1 MREYIRAT
9 LYTHP
14 STAVFGPFYAVHS
27 PPPTPPTFIYAH
39 LQLCLATLSMWL
51 ELLLG
56 LALLFAWLY
65 RYVTKQFGEFSK
77 RGMPFAKPSFPFGSS
92 NAKKL
97 FSGKLSFFD
106 LEKDLAESDEFKS
119 EKVFGYFMMGQPTVV
134 INDEEL
140 AKLVMIKD
148 FDHFDELRDFGYV
161 TNTRENQLFNH
172 MLTSM
177 PGHKWRKIRNMLNPC
192 FTSAKLRGMVPH
204 LDKAAGQMVAFLEKQ
219 EGQDLDGRDLFGK
232 FTMDALASGGY
243 GLETDS
249 FADPDNIFRKMAL
262 TLAGAPGFASPWD
275 MPRMMFIAIAPAIA
289 KFFKVPLLAKTPTN
303 FLAGAAGFKRPS

>member
-1 MREYIRAT
+1 MAFPPISLLTSNYEEHHCNCGGVHQKNARREST
-9 LYTHP
+9 LGGVCTP
-14 STAVFGPFYAVHS
+14 LIDPTISIVLRSVSVHS
-27 PPPTPPTFIYAH
+27 ALSHICPFSVETGARP
-39 LQLCLATLSMWL
+39 SMWL

-56 LALLFAWLY
+56 VVLLFAWLY
-65 RYVTKQFGEFSK
+65 RYVTKQFGEFTK

-97 FSGKLSFFD
+97 FSGQLSFFD
-106 LEKDLAESDEFKS
+106 LEKDLAESDEFKN
-119 EKVFGYFMMGQPTVV
+119 EKAFGYFMMGQPTVV

-161 TNTRENQLFNH
+161 INTRENQLFNH

-192 FTSAKLRGMVPH
+192 FTGAKLRGMVPH
-204 LDKAAGQMVAFLEKQ
+204 LDKAAGQMVAFLDDQ

-275 MPRMMFIAIAPAIA
+275 MPR
-289 KFFKVPLLAKTPTN
+289 
-303 FLAGAAGFKRPS
+303 

>member
-1 MREYIRAT
+1 
-9 LYTHP
+9 
-14 STAVFGPFYAVHS
+14 
-27 PPPTPPTFIYAH
+27 
-39 LQLCLATLSMWL
+39 MWL

-56 LALLFAWLY
+56 VVLLFAWLY
-65 RYVTKQFGEFSK
+65 RYVTKQFGEFAK
-77 RGMPFAKPSFPFGSS
+77 RGMPFAQPSFPFGSS

-106 LEKDLAESDEFKS
+106 LEKDLAQSDEFKS

-204 LDKAAGQMVAFLEKQ
+204 LNKAARQMVAFLEKQ

-249 FADPDNIFRKMAL
+249 FADPDNVFRRMAL

-275 MPRMMFIAIAPAIA
+275 MPRYSWFEIDKLKWDIPGY
-289 KFFKVPLLAKTPTN
+289 L
-303 FLAGAAGFKRPS
+303 

>member
-1 MREYIRAT
+1 
-9 LYTHP
+9 
-14 STAVFGPFYAVHS
+14 
-27 PPPTPPTFIYAH
+27 
-39 LQLCLATLSMWL
+39 MWL

-140 AKLVMIKD
+140 AMLERWER
-148 FDHFDELRDFGYV
+148 ELRRTVPPHTPIIPDQV
-161 TNTRENQLFNH
+161 PLVAA
-172 MLTSM
+172 L
-177 PGHKWRKIRNMLNPC
+177 
-192 FTSAKLRGMVPH
+192 LRGRPPCGWR
-204 LDKAAGQMVAFLEKQ
+204 AG
-219 EGQDLDGRDLFGK
+219 
-232 FTMDALASGGY
+232 
-243 GLETDS
+243 
-249 FADPDNIFRKMAL
+249 
-262 TLAGAPGFASPWD
+262 
-275 MPRMMFIAIAPAIA
+275 
-289 KFFKVPLLAKTPTN
+289 KT
-303 FLAGAAGFKRPS
+303 ARA

>member
-1 MREYIRAT
+1 MGIFQLRAGT
-9 LYTHP
+9 
-14 STAVFGPFYAVHS
+14 SN
-27 PPPTPPTFIYAH
+27 
-39 LQLCLATLSMWL
+39 MWL

-56 LALLFAWLY
+56 VVLFFAWFY
-65 RYVTKQFGEFSK
+65 HHVTKQFGEFAK
-77 RGMPFAKPSFPFGSS
+77 RGMAFAKPSFPFGSS

-97 FSGKLSFFD
+97 FSGQLAFFA
-106 LEKDLAESDEFKS
+106 LEEDLAESEEFRN

-172 MLTSM
+172 MLTSL
-177 PGHKWRKIRNMLNPC
+177 PGHKWKKIRTMLNPC
-192 FTSAKLRGMVPH
+192 FTSAKLRGMVPY
-204 LDKAAGQMVAFLEKQ
+204 LDKAAKQMVSFLDKQ
-219 EGQDLDGRDLFGK
+219 EGQDLDG
-232 FTMDALASGGY
+232 
-243 GLETDS
+243 LETDS
-249 FADPDNIFRKMAL
+249 FSDPDNIFRKMAL

-289 KFFKVPLLAKTPTN
+289 KFFKIPMLAKTPAN
-303 FLAGAAGFKRPS
+303 FLAGVIEKVIKQREETGERRNDIIDLVLDEMKNSSLS

>member
-1 MREYIRAT
+1 V
-9 LYTHP
+9 L
-14 STAVFGPFYAVHS
+14 F
-27 PPPTPPTFIYAH
+27 
-39 LQLCLATLSMWL
+39 
-51 ELLLG
+51 
-56 LALLFAWLY
+56 FAWFY
-65 RYVTKQFGEFSK
+65 HYVTKQFGEFAK
-77 RGMPFAKPSFPFGSS
+77 RGMAFAKPSFPFGSS

-97 FSGKLSFFD
+97 FSGQLAFFA
-106 LEKDLAESDEFKS
+106 LEEDLAESEEFKN

-172 MLTSM
+172 MLTSL
-177 PGHKWRKIRNMLNPC
+177 PGHKWKKIRTMLNPC
-192 FTSAKLRGMVPH
+192 FTSAKLRGMVPY
-204 LDKAAGQMVAFLEKQ
+204 LDKAARQMVAFLDKQ

-249 FADPDNIFRKMAL
+249 FSDPDNIFRKMAL

-289 KFFKVPLLAKTPTN
+289 KFFKIPMLAKTPAN
-303 FLAGAAGFKRPS
+303 FLAGLGTLRNNLSVIFSLQESLRK